1 MEVKFYRCKHC
12 GQIITVIKD
21 TGVTPECCGEKMT
34 ELVARSTDAAVEKH
48 VPVWNVENGK
58 VLVNVGEVA
67 HPMTEAHYIEWVA
80 LKSTNSVQIK
90 MLNPSDE
97 PKVCFA
103 LSEGEK
109 AEEVY
114 TYCNLHGLWK

>member
-1 MEVKFYRCKHC
+1 MEVKFYRCQHC
-12 GQIITVIKD
+12 GQIITVIKES
-21 TGVTPECCGEKMT
+21 GVTPMCCGEKMT
-34 ELVARSTDAAVEKH
+34 KLVARSTDAAVEKH
-48 VPVWNVENGK
+48 VPVWEVEDGK

-67 HPMTEAHYIEWVA
+67 HPMTDAHYIEWVA
-80 LKSTNSVQIK
+80 LQSTNSVQIK
-90 MLNPSDE
+90 MLKPGDE
-97 PKVCFA
+97 PKTCFA